1 MRKIINFLLSFVKF
15 SLPAIALLGGILAI
29 TVSFNIQLE
38 DKDEPIMVAEI
49 VAIGDKIEVNVIEGE
64 YDASGIYWV
73 NVNSST
79 TVKTSDGKSIKLSDL
94 AVGDRIEITYSGQVM
109 MSYPPQ
115 IVAKKITKLS

>member
-1 MRKIINFLLSFVKF
+1 MRKIINFLLSFVKI
-15 SLPAIALLGGILAI
+15 SLPTIAILGGLLAI
-29 TVSFNIQLE
+29 SISFNIQLE

-64 YDASGIYWV
+64 YDASGTYWV
-73 NVNSST
+73 IT
-79 TVKTSDGKSIKLSDL
+79 GEDTVYETADGKAISADSLK
-94 AVGDRIEITYSGQVM
+94 VGDKIEITYSGQVM